1 RVTLDSKSTGFAV
14 SKKLGPYGNS
24 QDAENPKF
32 DTPRRARR
40 APCPNSPTIL
50 RRAYLQDRR
59 HGFRR
64 SHGEKE
70 ELYHSGLRTQSRRL
84 GFLIRER
91 NPVDVLE
98 SMNRFLEFV
107 LDKSEA
113 YQWKSCLEYAMRHH
127 QSVKAEC
134 IHSPEAWLDHP
145 RIRIDHDFSNF
156 SALPPS
162 QSTSQKRQRSTSTGF
177 LSRKRHP

>member
-1 RVTLDSKSTGFAV
+1 
-14 SKKLGPYGNS
+14 KKLGPYGNS

-40 APCPNSPTIL
+40 APCPKSPTIL

-134 IHSPEAWLDHP
+134 IHSPEAWP
-145 RIRIDHDFSNF
+145 EA
-156 SALPPS
+156 SAVRVDGVSLAEEAPINE
-162 QSTSQKRQRSTSTGF
+162 RVVRE
-177 LSRKRHP
+177 